1 MNKQPIITRLAAFCE
16 AVSNENQ
23 ILTEQETE
31 TLLVLM
37 RKCIS
42 PSPDYCKAVTEEE
55 MDKCKVFVN
64 SIDDGFGDESANILA
79 ETCTTLATAL
89 GKMISEHVAVL
100 MKKENV
106 DEPPIEMLNAAME
119 EMYKTY
125 GLPPDMISKPIIL
138 GLFVFSTIEDPLVA
152 LLNAS
157 KCIDIG
163 EKLSGDAIRI
173 SAQFV
178 HEIVNP

>member
-1 MNKQPIITRLAAFCE
+1 MTKQPIITRLVDFCN
-16 AVSNENQ
+16 SSINDNQ
-23 ILTEQETE
+23 ILTEQENE
-31 TLLVLM
+31 TLLILM
-37 RKCIS
+37 RKCVS
-42 PSPDYCKAVTEEE
+42 PSADYFKASNEAE
-55 MDKCKVFVN
+55 MDKCKVFEN
-64 SIDDGFGDESANILA
+64 SIDDGFGDEASNILA

-89 GKMISEHVAVL
+89 GKMIAEHVAVL

-106 DEPPIEMLNAAME
+106 EEPPIEMLNEAMA

-125 GLPPDMISKPIIL
+125 GLPPDMISKPVIL

-178 HEIVNP
+178 HEIVNK

>member
-1 MNKQPIITRLAAFCE
+1 MTKQPIITRLVDFCN
-16 AVSNENQ
+16 STINDNN
-23 ILTEQETE
+23 ILSEQENE

-42 PSPDYCKAVTEEE
+42 PSPDYCKAATEEE

-64 SIDDGFGDESANILA
+64 SIDDGFGDEASNILA

-89 GKMISEHVAVL
+89 GQMIAKNVAVL
-100 MKKENV
+100 MKKEKV
-106 DEPPIEMLNAAME
+106 EEPPIEMLHEAMN

-125 GLPPDMISKPIIL
+125 GLPPDMLSKPVIL

-178 HEIVNP
+178 HEIMYP